1 MPIPIE
7 AAGHTK
13 TLPDTESWGAIRY
26 ALSGRVFRQNV
37 LIALIVGILL
47 TLANQ
52 FDVILRGPMHAGLF
66 VKIWFN
72 FLVPFVVSSV
82 SAYANRCGP

>member
-1 MPIPIE
+1 MRRE
-7 AAGHTK
+7 AEATALAETIAGNAAV
-13 TLPDTESWGAIRY
+13 GAIRY
-26 ALSGRVFRQNV
+26 AVSGRVFKRNL

-52 FDVILRGPMHAGLF
+52 VDVILHGPVHAGLLMKICLNF
-66 VKIWFN
+66 VI
-72 FLVPFVVSSV
+72 PFVVSSV